1 MMSCPGG
8 YEGNG
13 CMMPDF
19 CISSFGETGKD
30 GNECPVTCP
39 QKCGPEEMSCWG
51 GKDPNEC
58 TMPDFCIPMKGNP
71 GHDGTECQ
79 VSCPVKCGAEEMSAM
94 VDLTIMAV
102 NMVTFAG
109 PPKVNWII

>member
-1 MMSCPGG
+1 M
-8 YEGNG
+8 
-13 CMMPDF
+13 
-19 CISSFGETGKD
+19 
-30 GNECPVTCP
+30 TCP

-79 VSCPVKCGAEEMSAM
+79 VSCPVKCGSEEMSCYGGSDYNGCQYGDFCWPTKGD
-94 VDLTIMAV
+94 VYEFI
-102 NMVTFAG
+102 
-109 PPKVNWII
+109 KVVIDNIFIYFFSRSIRL